1 MKIGII
7 TFHWATNFGAV
18 LQAYALQQYLISLNY
33 EVEIINYK
41 PPKYDFSIRSIVSK
55 RVWTNILQWKKER
68 GIKKFRNRYLNLT
81 QRYYSEKELV
91 LNPPIC
97 DIYITG
103 SDQVWNPY
111 FTQFGEGK
119 TTLSYFL
126 SFGDKNVKKIAYA
139 VSFGVTE
146 FDDKLLSIA
155 TPVINNFTA
164 IGVREKTG
172 LDILK
177 SLKFKNQGQ
186 LVPDPTL
193 LLNEKDYGN
202 FIRNNSVAS
211 DYCFIYILR
220 NTTLCRTLTNDM
232 RKLHYHTIVSKF
244 SDNSI
249 EQWLTYI
256 KFSKFVITN
265 SYHGMLFCI
274 QFHKPFVIVSEQ
286 GHLCGMNDRF
296 YTILNEFG
304 LKNRVAATDLSD
316 IQTIIKS
323 EINWAQ
329 VDLKLIEF
337 KNKGYFFLKK
347 VCE

>member
-18 LQAYALQQYLISLNY
+18 LQAYALQKYLMSLNY
-33 EVEIINYK
+33 EVVIINYK
-41 PPKYDFSIRSIVSK
+41 PKKYDFSIRSIISK
-55 RVWTNILQWKKER
+55 RVLINISQWKKEQ

-81 QRYYSEKELV
+81 KRYYSEKEL
-91 LNPPIC
+91 LSNPPIC
-97 DIYITG
+97 DAYITG

-111 FTQFGEGK
+111 FTQFGEEK
-119 TTLSYFL
+119 ITLSYFL
-126 SFGDKNVKKIAYA
+126 SFAGNNIRKIAYA

-146 FDDKLLSIA
+146 YDDKLLNIV
-155 TPVINNFTA
+155 TPVINNFTT

-177 SLKFKNQGQ
+177 SLKYKGQGQ

-193 LLNEKDYGN
+193 LLDEKDYGN
-202 FIRNNSVAS
+202 FIRNNNITS
-211 DYCFIYILR
+211 DYCFIYVLR

-232 RKLHYHTIVSKF
+232 RKLRYHTIVSKF
-244 SDNSI
+244 SDDSI

-256 KFSKFVITN
+256 KFSKFIITN

-286 GHLCGMNDRF
+286 GYLCGMNDRF

-304 LKNRVAATDLSD
+304 LENRVAAVDLSD
-316 IQTIIKS
+316 IQSIIQS
-323 EINWAQ
+323 EINWVQ
-329 VDLKLIEF
+329 VDLKLTEF
-337 KNKGYFFLKK
+337 RNNGYSFLKEACK
-347 VCE
+347 

>member
-18 LQAYALQQYLISLNY
+18 LQAYALQKYLMSLNY

-41 PPKYDFSIRSIVSK
+41 PKRYDFSIRSIISK
-55 RVWTNILQWKKER
+55 RVWANILQWKKEQ

-81 QRYYSEKELV
+81 KRYYSESELV
-91 LNPPIC
+91 SNPPYC

-119 TTLSYFL
+119 ATLSYFL
-126 SFGDKNVKKIAYA
+126 SFGNENIKKIAYA

-146 FDDKLLSIA
+146 YDDKLLKIVSPI
-155 TPVINNFTA
+155 INNFTA

-177 SLKFKNQGQ
+177 SLKFRSQCE

-202 FIRNNSVAS
+202 FIRDNNIVSN
-211 DYCFIYILR
+211 YCFIYILR
-220 NTTLCRTLTNDM
+220 NTELCRALTNDM
-232 RKLHYHTIVSKF
+232 RKLRYRTIVSKF
-244 SDNSI
+244 SDDSI

-274 QFHKPFVIVSEQ
+274 QFHTPFIIVSEH
-286 GHLCGMNDRF
+286 GHLSGMNDRF
-296 YTILNEFG
+296 YTILSELG
-304 LKNRVAATDLSD
+304 LENRVASYDLSN
-316 IQTIIKS
+316 IQAIIKT
-323 EINWAQ
+323 EIEWEQ
-329 VDLKLIEF
+329 VDLKLSEF
-337 KNKGYFFLKK
+337 RNRGYLFLKK
-347 VCE
+347 ICE